1 MPPNQDKTSNGKH
14 IEQYRRPQ
22 LLCVLLVQRIYAIDL
37 AHDATVGERSRNS
50 KFSYVSPRSIY
61 GETSNEGKE
70 SASTYPCRS
79 LSGSVQEN
87 GVEGVVLVVI
97 QITGDP
103 SAERTAP
110 PRSTHVQP
118 GDVSHALI
126 QQGERE
132 RLRKTPSNSSTTAWW
147 WWRSVAIPQGFAKH
161 HGRGGVGRE
170 VGLHQEGENSCVW
183 QPQNSSIYRGKGG
196 LRPL

>member
-1 MPPNQDKTSNGKH
+1 MPPHQDWTSNGKH
-14 IEQYRRPQ
+14 IEQNQRPQ
-22 LLCVLLVQRIYAIDL
+22 LLCVLLVQRIYAIYL

-126 QQGERE
+126 QQRE
-132 RLRKTPSNSSTTAWW
+132 RGVYLHTLEDCEAEALQERGRWS
-147 WWRSVAIPQGFAKH
+147 RS
-161 HGRGGVGRE
+161 
-170 VGLHQEGENSCVW
+170 
-183 QPQNSSIYRGKGG
+183 
-196 LRPL
+196 